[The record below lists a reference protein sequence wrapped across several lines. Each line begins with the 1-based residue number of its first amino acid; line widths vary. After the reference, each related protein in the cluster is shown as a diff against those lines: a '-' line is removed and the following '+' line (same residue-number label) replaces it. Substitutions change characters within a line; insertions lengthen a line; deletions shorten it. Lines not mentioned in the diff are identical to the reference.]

1 MKIIE
6 DYLKKDLGKP
16 NLASWEEIRESYLD
30 RAARLV
36 RRDYQSPSYL
46 ASLRPQAGRRVGKII
61 GNINDYTRDQHDLAL
76 QYEKKFVKEYL
87 PRVSLLPIEPYVT
100 SSGMAALSTVI
111 MTLHRLHGADQ
122 VVLLGKHSYF
132 QNQEII
138 MSSFAKVVMFDETSE
153 SEWETLIL
161 KEKPRAIFVDSL
173 CNEPSMTMPPVA
185 GIAKYL
191 SKQAKEKTYLVID
204 NSLQATQFDWR
215 PTLKWRNRKLEVIGW
230 ESLNKYYQFGLD
242 RVTGGIVWAGN
253 IVLSVKILQA
263 RRHAGTIMSDIAV
276 AMLPTPNKK
285 VMQKYL
291 ERIWQNRER
300 LLEKVGERG
309 VGAGAQV
316 VIKFAKKYNYEQ
328 IQKIIKRI
336 IVKAKKDNVQIV
348 AGTSFGF
355 PSTRIYLT
363 ARQTEYTQMFL
374 RISVGTEE
382 KEEFEKV
389 SRAIIS
395 CL

>member
-16 NLASWEEIRESYLD
+16 NLANWEEIRESYLD

-46 ASLRPQAGRRVGKII
+46 ASLRPQAGRREGKII
-61 GNINDYTRDQHDLAL
+61 GNINDYTRDQHDLAFE
-76 QYEKKFVKEYL
+76 YEKKFVKEYL
-87 PRVSLLPIEPYVT
+87 PRVSLLPIEAYVT
-100 SSGMAALSTVI
+100 SSGMAALATVI
-111 MTLHRLHGADQ
+111 MTLRRLHGTDQ

-138 MSSFAKVVMFDETSE
+138 MSSFAKVVVFDETDE
-153 SEWETLIL
+153 SEWGKLIL
-161 KEKPRAIFVDSL
+161 EEKPRAIFVDSL
-173 CNEPSMTMPPVA
+173 CNESNMTMPPVA

-191 SKQAKEKTYLVID
+191 SQHAKEKTYLVID

-215 PTLKWRNRKLEVIGW
+215 STLKWRNRKLEIVGW

-242 RVTGGIVWAGN
+242 RTTGGIVWAGN
-253 IVLSVKILQA
+253 IMLSVKMLQA

-285 VMQKYL
+285 AMQKYL

-363 ARQTEYTQMFL
+363 ARQTEYAQMFL
-374 RISVGTEE
+374 RVSVGTEE
-382 KEEFEKV
+382 KEEFEKI